1 MLNVYNAILGTTP
14 SSKLFQNVREKESLA
29 YTVRSRYYRFKDIIV
44 IYAGIN
50 KENYK
55 KALDVIKIQL
65 EDMKNGNITDIE
77 FKSARDSLL
86 ADLIEWKD
94 SKVAMAKMK
103 LSNLIAFKDADISI
117 DQMREEIKNVKIE
130 DVINISKK
138 IEVEKV
144 FLLGGEIDE

>member
-1 MLNVYNAILGTTP
+1 M
-14 SSKLFQNVREKESLA
+14 
-29 YTVRSRYYRFKDIIV
+29 
-44 IYAGIN
+44 
-50 KENYK
+50 
-55 KALDVIKIQL
+55 QL
-65 EDMKNGNITDIE
+65 EDMRKGNITDIE

-86 ADLIEWKD
+86 ADLLEWKD

-130 DVINISKK
+130 DVTEVANK
-138 IEVEKV
+138 IEIEKV